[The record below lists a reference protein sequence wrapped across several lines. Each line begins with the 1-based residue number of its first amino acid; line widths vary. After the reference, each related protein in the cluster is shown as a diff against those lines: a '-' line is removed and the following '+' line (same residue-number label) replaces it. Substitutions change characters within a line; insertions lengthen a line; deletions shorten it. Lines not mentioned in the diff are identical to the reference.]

1 MYVGVSKANRSG
13 MSTTPRVG
21 TPRTPRV
28 RVDMGVSGV
37 GVLGG
42 DESFFQAH
50 AENTSSLLDCQR
62 ETERE
67 VEREL
72 LAKLRANL
80 EAIEADKW
88 MYEKPRYS

>member
-1 MYVGVSKANRSG
+1 MHHPVYSPVHHHPN
-13 MSTTPRVG
+13 
-21 TPRTPRV
+21 
-28 RVDMGVSGV
+28 
-37 GVLGG
+37 G